1 MAVEETINGP
11 ALAAAAAIAAAVIAG
26 SFSYLNLITAKENKV
41 SEFRQQWIDSLRASI
56 SEYLAAFS
64 YISILYKHF
73 SEKNESSKDRFAMA
87 MEVQETYSKVNKSYN
102 DIVLRINPNESD
114 PEGKALNEAFLSSLE
129 KTRQHYN
136 KARYMEAFR
145 ACDAV
150 RETGKPLLKYEW
162 KRVKRGEPS
171 YNKSKKV
178 ALGALFTGL
187 TAAAALAL
195 YVGVTVIQDKPK
207 AQATSP
213 APVPQAPNSSFNPT
227 GSSADVPKPAG

>member
-1 MAVEETINGP
+1 VALEETINGP

-41 SEFRQQWIDSLRASI
+41 SEFRQQWIDSLRMSI

-73 SEKNESSKDRFAMA
+73 SEKDDQNKDSFMMA
-87 MEVQETYSKVNKSYN
+87 KDVQETYSKVNKSYN
-102 DIVLRINPNESD
+102 DIVLRINSNEDD
-114 PEGKALNEAFLSSLE
+114 PEGKALNDEFLSALE
-129 KTRQHYN
+129 QTRQHYN
-136 KARYMEAFR
+136 KARYLDAFR

-150 RETGKPLLKYEW
+150 REAGKPLLKFEW

-178 ALGALFTGL
+178 ALGALLSGIV
-187 TAAAALAL
+187 AAAVLAL
-195 YVGVTVIQDKPK
+195 YVGVTVIQNKPK
-207 AQATSP
+207 AQAIPSAP
-213 APVPQAPNSSFNPT
+213 APQTPNNT
-227 GSSADVPKPAG
+227 